1 MFDVFDLMATIKLDS
16 SDYERGLSD
25 AESKSSTFGDVLKA
39 NLVTKGVDVAIN
51 GFKQLGSMAVGVMK
65 ESVNSYKEYE
75 QLVGGVETLFDNTEN
90 TERYIQVLKDTGATA
105 EEIAA
110 AMADA
115 NKPVETVME
124 NAANA
129 YKTAGMS
136 ANEYMATVTSMAS
149 ALNQSTGDLQVSAE
163 MADMA
168 ITDMSD
174 NANKM
179 GTSMESIQ
187 NAYQGFAK
195 QNYTML
201 DNLKLG
207 YGGTKEEMKRLLED
221 AGKLANTE
229 FNIDSY
235 ADVVEA
241 IHVVQTEMGITGT
254 TAKEASETIAGSAG
268 SVKAA
273 WDNLI
278 AGFANKDADLSKL
291 IGDVVSSAEVALENM
306 LPAFEQALVGIGQ
319 FVEEIAPII
328 AEKLPQLIDKVL
340 PALIDAAMSLLR
352 SVTSVLPSLAQSIIT
367 TLVNA
372 LVEYAPQLATG
383 GVEASTKLIAGL
395 ADMLPEL
402 IPVMVDA
409 VLTMVQGLLDNLPAL
424 IDAGISLIVGLTEG
438 LINAIPIIVD
448 RLPEIIMA
456 IVNAL
461 IDAIPKIA
469 KAGVELLGALVKNLP
484 EILTKIAEGIG
495 QILSSIVE
503 RIANFIPDMIEAGK
517 NLILGLRDGIVNWG
531 KSVVDSVKNV
541 GGMIVDGVTSF
552 FGINS
557 PSKVFAE
564 FGKNLDQGMAKGLID
579 NMGLVE
585 DAVDDLD
592 DAIYDGIDDGAY
604 DDVAAVTTV
613 TSTSSDDGYGRRSGV
628 ESQLAEILYA
638 LQNMGIYLDGT
649 TLVGKTSSRMDSALG
664 EIGYY
669 NNREAWA

>member
-25 AESKSSTFGDVLKA
+25 AEHKSSAFGDVLKA
-39 NLVTKGVDVAIN
+39 NLVTKGIDVAIN
-51 GFKQLGSMAVGVMK
+51 GFKQLGSMAVGVMQQ
-65 ESVNSYKEYE
+65 SVNAYKEYE
-75 QLVGGVETLFDNTEN
+75 QLTGGVETLFGESSD
-90 TERYIQVLKDTGATA
+90 K
-105 EEIAA
+105 
-110 AMADA
+110 
-115 NKPVETVME
+115 VME
-124 NAANA
+124 YADRAFQ
-129 YKTAGMS
+129 TAGMS
-136 ANEYMATVTSMAS
+136 ANQYMETVTGFSAS
-149 ALNQSTGDLQVSAE
+149 LLQSLGGDTAKA
-163 MADMA
+163 ADVADQA
-168 ITDMSD
+168 IIDMSD

-235 ADVVEA
+235 ADVIEA

-254 TAKEASETIAGSAG
+254 TAKEANDTIAGSAG

-273 WDNLI
+273 WDNLV
-278 AGFANKDADLSKL
+278 AGFANKNADLGKL

-328 AEKLPQLIDKVL
+328 AEKLPQLVDKVL

-367 TLVNA
+367 TLINA

-383 GVEASTKLIAGL
+383 GVEAGTQLISSI

-409 VLTMVQGLLDNLPAL
+409 VLTMVQGLLDNLPAM

-448 RLPEIIMA
+448 RLPEIIVA

-503 RIANFIPDMIEAGK
+503 RVANFIPDMIEAGK

-579 NMGLVE
+579 NIGLVE

-592 DAIYDGIDDGAY
+592 DALYDGVDDGAY

-613 TSTSSDDGYGRRSGV
+613 TSTSSDDGYGRQSGV
-628 ESQLAEILYA
+628 ESQLEEILYA
-638 LQNMGIYLDGT
+638 LQNMGIYLDGA

-664 EIGYY
+664 EISYY